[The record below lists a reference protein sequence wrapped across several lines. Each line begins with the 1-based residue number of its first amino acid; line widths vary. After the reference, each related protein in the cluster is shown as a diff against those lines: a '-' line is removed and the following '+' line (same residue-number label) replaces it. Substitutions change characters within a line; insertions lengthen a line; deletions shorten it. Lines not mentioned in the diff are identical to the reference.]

1 MKQMKQKYR
10 EFLPAVLEVQ
20 ETPPSPLG
28 RLLLW
33 VIIILFVIVIFWAS
47 LSKVD
52 IVAMARGKLVVNELS
67 RPVNT
72 SVTAEIIAV
81 LVKEGE
87 HVEKGQTL
95 IKLNS
100 KSLVAQLEENILQQQ
115 INRFH
120 IARLTLLYEHYL
132 NRPAPMILSTELQK
146 ESPILAKQ
154 ISMLLKAEVEDDY
167 NEKEVYKLNQQILM
181 AQIENYQAQKE
192 MAENLLP
199 IYEEQH
205 RALDLLYKKK
215 MTSKDSLLEVKK
227 KYLEAKFTVS
237 AAEAKM
243 KEMQASYSQIDTQMN
258 SHIADKIKEIEQEK
272 IQKLNQNHILSVQQK
287 QLEALIAQ
295 YELKAPI
302 AGIVEALAYRDAG
315 AAVEAPQ
322 ELLKIVPE
330 NEKLIAEVLVKN
342 QDIGFLRKN
351 QLVTVKIDT
360 FDFTRYGWIEG
371 TLLNISSDA
380 IEDKDLGLV
389 YKAVIELNKNHLIID
404 DQPVNLEP
412 GMSISAEIIT
422 GQRTVLSYLLSPMME
437 ALDDVGK
444 QR

>member
-1 MKQMKQKYR
+1 MKKKYR
-10 EFLPAVLEVQ
+10 DFLPAVLEVQ

-33 VIIILFVIVIFWAS
+33 VIMVLFVIVVCWAS

-52 IVAMARGKLVVNELS
+52 IVATTRGKLVVNELS

-72 SVTAEIIAV
+72 SVTAEIVAV
-81 LVKEGE
+81 LVKEGQ
-87 HVEKGQTL
+87 HVEKGQPL

-100 KSLVAQLEENILQQQ
+100 KSLLAQLEENLLQQQ

-132 NRPAPMILSTELQK
+132 NRPAPMTLPTELQT

-154 ISMLLKAEVEDDY
+154 ISMLLQAEVEDDY
-167 NEKEVYKLNQQILM
+167 KEKEVFKLNQQVLM

-205 RALDLLYKKK
+205 QALDLLYKKN

-237 AAEAKM
+237 AAEAKV
-243 KEMQASYSQIDTQMN
+243 KEMRASYAQIDTQIK
-258 SHIADKIKEIEQEK
+258 SHVADKIKEVEQEK

-302 AGIVEALAYRDAG
+302 AGIVESLAYRDAG

-330 NEKLIAEVLVKN
+330 NEKLIAEVWVSN

-351 QLVTVKIDT
+351 QSVTVKVDT

-371 TLLNISSDA
+371 KLLTISSDA

-389 YKAVIELNKNHLIID
+389 YKAVIELSKNHLIID
-404 DQPVNLEP
+404 DQAVNLEP

-422 GQRTVLSYLLSPMME
+422 GQRTLLSYLLSPMME

>member
-1 MKQMKQKYR
+1 MKKNYR
-10 EFLPAVLEVQ
+10 DFLPAVLEVQ

-33 VIIILFVIVIFWAS
+33 VIMVLFVIVVCWSS

-52 IVAMARGKLVVNELS
+52 IVATTRGKLVVNELS

-72 SVTAEIIAV
+72 SVTAEIVAV
-81 LVKEGE
+81 LVKEGQ
-87 HVEKGQTL
+87 HVEKGQPL

-100 KSLVAQLEENILQQQ
+100 KSLLAQLEENLLQQQ

-132 NRPAPMILSTELQK
+132 NRPAAMTLPTELQT

-154 ISMLLKAEVEDDY
+154 ISMLLQAEVEDDY
-167 NEKEVYKLNQQILM
+167 KEKEVFKLNQQVLM

-205 RALDLLYKKK
+205 QALDVLYKKN

-237 AAEAKM
+237 AAEAKV
-243 KEMQASYSQIDTQMN
+243 KEMRASYAQIDTQIK
-258 SHIADKIKEIEQEK
+258 SHIADKIKEVEQEK
-272 IQKLNQNHILSVQQK
+272 IQKLNQNHLLSVQQK
-287 QLEALIAQ
+287 QLEALIEQ

-302 AGIVEALAYRDAG
+302 AGIVESLAYRDAG

-330 NEKLIAEVLVKN
+330 NEKLIAEVLVSN

-351 QLVTVKIDT
+351 QSVTVKIDT

-371 TLLNISSDA
+371 KLLTISSDA

-389 YKAVIELNKNHLIID
+389 YKAVIELSKNHLIID
-404 DQPVNLEP
+404 DQAVNLEP

-422 GQRTVLSYLLSPMME
+422 GQRTLLSYLLSPMME

>member
-1 MKQMKQKYR
+1 MKKKYR
-10 EFLPAVLEVQ
+10 DFLPAVLEVQ

-33 VIIILFVIVIFWAS
+33 VIMVLFVIVVCWSS

-52 IVAMARGKLVVNELS
+52 IVATTRGKLVVNELS

-72 SVTAEIIAV
+72 AVTAEIVAV
-81 LVKEGE
+81 LVKEGQ
-87 HVEKGQTL
+87 HVEKGQPL

-100 KSLVAQLEENILQQQ
+100 KSLLAQLEENLLQQQ

-132 NRPAPMILSTELQK
+132 NHPAPMTLPTELQT

-154 ISMLLKAEVEDDY
+154 ISMLLQAEVEDDY
-167 NEKEVYKLNQQILM
+167 KEKEVFKLNQQVLM

-205 RALDLLYKKK
+205 QALDVLYKKN

-237 AAEAKM
+237 AAEAKV
-243 KEMQASYSQIDTQMN
+243 KEMRASYAQIDTQIK
-258 SHIADKIKEIEQEK
+258 SHVADKIKEVEQEK
-272 IQKLNQNHILSVQQK
+272 IQKLNQNHLLSVQQK
-287 QLEALIAQ
+287 QLEALIEQ

-302 AGIVEALAYRDAG
+302 AGIVESLAYRDAG

-322 ELLKIVPE
+322 ELLKIVHE
-330 NEKLIAEVLVKN
+330 NEKLIAEVLVSN

-351 QLVTVKIDT
+351 QSVTVKIDT

-371 TLLNISSDA
+371 KLLTISSDA

-389 YKAVIELNKNHLIID
+389 YKAVIELSKNHLIID
-404 DQPVNLEP
+404 DQAVNLEP

-422 GQRTVLSYLLSPMME
+422 GQRTLLSYLLSPMME

>member
-1 MKQMKQKYR
+1 MKQKYR
-10 EFLPAVLEVQ
+10 DFLPAVLEVQ

-33 VIIILFVIVIFWAS
+33 VIIVLFVIVICWAS
-47 LSKVD
+47 LSRVD
-52 IVAMARGKLVVNELS
+52 IVARTRGKLVVNELS
-67 RPVNT
+67 RPVST
-72 SVTAEIIAV
+72 SVTAEIIEV
-81 LVKEGE
+81 LVKEGD
-87 HVEKGQTL
+87 HVEKGQSL

-100 KSLVAQLEENILQQQ
+100 KSLEAQLEENILQQQ

-132 NRPAPMILSTELQK
+132 NRPAPMMLSTELQT

-154 ISMLLKAEVEDDY
+154 ISMQLQAEVEDDH

-192 MAENLLP
+192 MAESLLP

-205 RALDLLYKKK
+205 QALDLLYKKE

-227 KYLEAKFTVS
+227 KYLEAKYTVS
-237 AAEAKM
+237 TAEAKV
-243 KEMQASYSQIDTQMN
+243 KEMQASYAQIDTQVK
-258 SHIADKIKEIEQEK
+258 SHVADKIREVEQDK
-272 IQKLNQNHILSVQQK
+272 IQKLNQNQILSVQQK
-287 QLEALIAQ
+287 QLEALIDQ
-295 YELKAPI
+295 YELRAPI
-302 AGIVEALAYRDAG
+302 AGIVESLAYRDAG

-330 NEKLIAEVLVKN
+330 NERLIAEVWVSN

-351 QLVTVKIDT
+351 QLATVKIDT

-371 TLLNISSDA
+371 KLLTISSDA

-389 YKAVIELNKNHLIID
+389 YKAVIELSKNYFIID
-404 DQPVNLEP
+404 GQPVNLES
-412 GMSISAEIIT
+412 GMSVSAEIRT

>member
-1 MKQMKQKYR
+1 MKQKYR
-10 EFLPAVLEVQ
+10 DFLPAVLEVQ

-33 VIIILFVIVIFWAS
+33 VIIVLFVIVICWAS
-47 LSKVD
+47 LSRVD
-52 IVAMARGKLVVNELS
+52 IVARTRGKLVVNELS
-67 RPVNT
+67 RPVST
-72 SVTAEIIAV
+72 SVTAEIIEV
-81 LVKEGE
+81 LVKEGD
-87 HVEKGQTL
+87 HVEKGQSL

-100 KSLVAQLEENILQQQ
+100 KSLEAQLEENILQQQ

-132 NRPAPMILSTELQK
+132 NRPAPMMLSTELQT

-154 ISMLLKAEVEDDY
+154 ISMQLQAEVEDDH

-192 MAENLLP
+192 MAESLLP

-205 RALDLLYKKK
+205 QALDLLYKKE

-227 KYLEAKFTVS
+227 KYLEAKYTVS
-237 AAEAKM
+237 TAEAKV
-243 KEMQASYSQIDTQMN
+243 KEMQASYAQIDTQVK
-258 SHIADKIKEIEQEK
+258 SHVADKIREVEQDK
-272 IQKLNQNHILSVQQK
+272 IQKLNQNQILSVQQK
-287 QLEALIAQ
+287 QLEALIDQ
-295 YELKAPI
+295 YELRAPI
-302 AGIVEALAYRDAG
+302 AGIVESLAYRDAG

-330 NEKLIAEVLVKN
+330 NERLIAEVWVSN

-351 QLVTVKIDT
+351 QLATVKIDT

-371 TLLNISSDA
+371 KLLTISSDA

-389 YKAVIELNKNHLIID
+389 YKAVIELSKNHFIID
-404 DQPVNLEP
+404 GQPVNLES
-412 GMSISAEIIT
+412 GMSVSAEIRT